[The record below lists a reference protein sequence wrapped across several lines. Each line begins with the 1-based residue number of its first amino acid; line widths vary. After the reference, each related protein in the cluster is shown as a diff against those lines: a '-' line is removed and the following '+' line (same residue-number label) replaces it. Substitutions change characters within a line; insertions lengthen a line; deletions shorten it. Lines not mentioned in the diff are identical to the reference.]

1 MFTDHLKAIMESVD
15 GAIACSV
22 MGFDGIAVET
32 MPKELPEKATALDLQ
47 AAWVEYANLLSQ
59 AKTTAEGLKTG
70 KVSEISIN
78 SENVITLLRLVNPDY
93 FLVVGLLPSGNY
105 GKARYVL
112 RITAPKVAKEL

>member
-1 MFTDHLKAIMESVD
+1 MFTEHLKAIMDGVD

-32 MPKELPEKATALDLQ
+32 LPKELPESAVQLDLQ
-47 AAWVEYANLLSQ
+47 SAWIEFANLMSQ
-59 AKTTAEGLKTG
+59 AKVTAETLKTG
-70 KVSEISIN
+70 KVTELSIN
-78 SENVITLLRLVNPDY
+78 SENVITLLRMVNQDY
-93 FLVVGLLPSGNY
+93 FLVVGLLPTGNY